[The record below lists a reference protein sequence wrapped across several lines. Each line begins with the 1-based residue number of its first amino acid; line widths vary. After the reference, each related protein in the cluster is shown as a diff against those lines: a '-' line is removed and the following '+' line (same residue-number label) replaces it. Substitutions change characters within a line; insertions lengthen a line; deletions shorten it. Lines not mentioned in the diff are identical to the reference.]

1 LTASNRQLGRSVRLR
16 ESPIVPCARSPMTSP
31 TPIRRHNNGPVRGAC
46 THTRVH
52 ASRRVH
58 APPRPPYAHA
68 HSTYARTHTHTH
80 NHTQPHPSTLSLAH
94 SLKRVCTNP
103 YTTLCWLYGEWGW
116 ACAI

>member
-1 LTASNRQLGRSVRLR
+1 MARAKLDREQQTARQIGALTRIPHRSVCQIPDDKPYAYPQAQQRP
-16 ESPIVPCARSPMTSP
+16 SA
-31 TPIRRHNNGPVRGAC
+31 
-46 THTRVH
+46 HTRVH

-68 HSTYARTHTHTH
+68 HSTYARAHTH

>member
-16 ESPIVPCARSPMTSP
+16 ESPIVPCARPPMTSP
-31 TPIRRHNNGPVRGAC
+31 TPIRRHNNGPVRRRMHAYPC
-46 THTRVH
+46 ARKQTR
-52 ASRRVH
+52 
-58 APPRPPYAHA
+58 
-68 HSTYARTHTHTH
+68 ARTTTAPVRTRTQHIRTRAHTH